1 VLQTHFSNDYLNI
14 IIIIINNTFFN
25 GGVLGWDF
33 VSLANGKHG
42 FEKIILFF
50 SLIIYTHL
58 KDY

>member
-1 VLQTHFSNDYLNI
+1 VCVLQTHFSNDYLNI
-14 IIIIINNTFFN
+14 IIIIINNNNTFFN

-42 FEKIILFF
+42 FENMDF
-50 SLIIYTHL
+50 IYTHL